1 MEVCKGINIIN
12 VDNKRLSELKRQNNN
27 FDDGVIAV
35 LESLDF
41 LIDDLVDR
49 YEYESKVPYEKIL
62 TVVQTVIRGA
72 YEREGVRNALI
83 TGLVT
88 TDDEETPNEVKK
100 EKVIKESTKQTE
112 ALAGRKPI
120 VKEDVIEFGKGRTIQ
135 EIYTAFEFSNWS
147 ATYGYCK
154 YHNVQFVKCKKTPAN
169 FERMKELLKIMSI
182 SEVAQVLGCSKVNV
196 CKIAKKYSLEVG
208 YKCGQKK
215 KK

>member
-12 VDNKRLSELKRQNNN
+12 VDNERLSELKRQNNN

-88 TDDEETPNEVKK
+88 TDDEETSNEVKK
-100 EKVIKESTKQTE
+100 EKVVKKEVKQTE
-112 ALAGRKPI
+112 ILPNRKP
-120 VKEDVIEFGKGRTIQ
+120 VVEEEVVEFGNGRTVQ
-135 EIYTAFEFSNWS
+135 EIYTMFDFPNW
-147 ATYGYCK
+147 AAAYNYCK
-154 YHNVQFVKCKKTPAN
+154 YRNVQFVKHKKIPAN
-169 FERMKELLKIMSI
+169 FEKMKELLKIMSI

>member
-12 VDNKRLSELKRQNNN
+12 VDNERLSELKRQNNN

-88 TDDEETPNEVKK
+88 TDDEETSNEVKK
-100 EKVIKESTKQTE
+100 EKVVKKEVKQTE
-112 ALAGRKPI
+112 TLPNRKP
-120 VKEDVIEFGKGRTIQ
+120 VVEEEVVEFGNGRTIQ
-135 EIYTAFEFSNWS
+135 EIYTMFDFPNW
-147 ATYGYCK
+147 AAAYNYCK
-154 YHNVQFVKCKKTPAN
+154 YRNVQFVKHKKIPAN
-169 FERMKELLKIMSI
+169 FEKMKELLKIMSI

>member
-12 VDNKRLSELKRQNNN
+12 VDNERLSELKRQNNN

-49 YEYESKVPYEKIL
+49 YEYENKVPYEKIL

-88 TDDEETPNEVKK
+88 TDDEETSNEVKK
-100 EKVIKESTKQTE
+100 EKVVKKEVKQTE
-112 ALAGRKPI
+112 TLPNRKP
-120 VKEDVIEFGKGRTIQ
+120 VVEEEVVEFGNGRTVQ
-135 EIYTAFEFSNWS
+135 EIYTMFDFPNW
-147 ATYGYCK
+147 AAAYNYCK
-154 YHNVQFVKCKKTPAN
+154 YRNVQFVKHKKIPAN
-169 FERMKELLKIMSI
+169 FEKMKELLKIMSI